1 MMTYEMFKEVVIE
14 KFKDYLPEAYR
25 SMDMQVNPV
34 EKINHTLD
42 GITLTSS
49 AEGWKVS
56 PRIFV
61 DHMYSNY
68 LTSDDLQGVLQ
79 AAAAKMVKAMQESPQ
94 IPMLDENI
102 VKKNIVF
109 HLVNTEQNK
118 ELLKNMPHRE
128 FQDLSIIYR
137 WVVNVEKEGIQ
148 NIRVDNLLASKLG
161 LSEEQLFNL
170 AAENTRRILP
180 PCIKSMNEALR
191 DMFVR
196 DGMPAET
203 ADMLIGEMSQE
214 QTMWV
219 IANEK
224 QIYGATAMLY
234 EDKLHVLAEKV
245 GTDLY
250 ILPSSVHEVIAVS
263 VNMGKPEEL
272 AQMVSEINME
282 LVALEDR
289 LSNQVY
295 HYDKELRKL
304 TLATDMPN
312 KALTG
317 IVVEPPM
324 VYEANPSR

>member
-1 MMTYEMFKEVVIE
+1 M
-14 KFKDYLPEAYR
+14 
-25 SMDMQVNPV
+25 
-34 EKINHTLD
+34 
-42 GITLTSS
+42 
-49 AEGWKVS
+49 
-56 PRIFV
+56 
-61 DHMYSNY
+61 
-68 LTSDDLQGVLQ
+68 
-79 AAAAKMVKAMQESPQ
+79 
-94 IPMLDENI
+94 
-102 VKKNIVF
+102 
-109 HLVNTEQNK
+109 
-118 ELLKNMPHRE
+118 LKNMPHRE